1 MKARGSEAWLG
12 RRLIIAIYK
21 SGNRTIFIRSIL
33 KYIIDLFE
41 GNFMAFTM
49 ELNS

>member
-21 SGNRTIFIRSIL
+21 SGNRTILYEVF
-33 KYIIDLFE
+33 
-41 GNFMAFTM
+41 
-49 ELNS
+49 